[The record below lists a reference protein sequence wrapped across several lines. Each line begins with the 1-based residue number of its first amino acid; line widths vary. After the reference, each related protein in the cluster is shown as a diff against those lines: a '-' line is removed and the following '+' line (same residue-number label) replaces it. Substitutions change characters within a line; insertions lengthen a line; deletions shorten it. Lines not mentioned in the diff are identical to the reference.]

1 MKLVAQHLRVVA
13 RKPSAELVACLL
25 VLLAGVLLAAV
36 LFVGAL
42 FARLAG
48 LRFYGPK
55 WLLVAFW

>member
-36 LFVGAL
+36 LLVGAL
-42 FARLAG
+42 FVRLAG

-55 WLLVAFW
+55 RLLVSFW